1 MNNTTILLVED
12 DPSLGFAI
20 SDNLNAKE
28 YDVTWC
34 RDGEKGLI
42 MFNQKA
48 YDLCILDI
56 MLPKKDGLTLAK
68 EIRLNNASVPIL
80 FLTAKSML
88 EDKLEGFRVGAD
100 DFICKPF
107 NLEELLYRMEVFLR
121 RRNSTSTPKGE
132 NVIKVG
138 AFEFEYTKHLLKH
151 ESGIRKLTS
160 KEAIL
165 LLLLYSN
172 RDRILKREE
181 MLTAIWGDDDYFI
194 GRSMDVFISK
204 LRKYLKADPAVQV
217 VNYHGIGF
225 RLEGVE

>member
-1 MNNTTILLVED
+1 MTNPKILLVED
-12 DPSLGFAI
+12 DASLGFAI
-20 SDNLNAKE
+20 SDNLNSKG

-34 RDGEKGLI
+34 RDGGEGLI
-42 MFNQKA
+42 LFNQQS

-68 EIRLNNASVPIL
+68 EIRLNNTSVPIL

-107 NLEELLYRMEVFLR
+107 NMEELLYRMEVFLR
-121 RRNSTSTPKGE
+121 RKNSATVPKDK
-132 NVIKVG
+132 NVINLG
-138 AFEFEYTKHLLKH
+138 EFEFEYNKLLLKH

-181 MLTAIWGDDDYFI
+181 MLNAIWGDDDYFI

-204 LRKYLKADPAVQV
+204 LRKYLKADPIVQV